1 MWGGCSGGRGGG
13 PAPPRLPP
21 LISAGITLG
30 LQAHGRAPAAELGSE
45 EGPTSRETR
54 PVGPS
59 LGVQA
64 PSVVGPKFCFPG
76 GQEQGYVPQ
85 NLQQV

>member
-1 MWGGCSGGRGGG
+1 MGGGCSGGLGG
-13 PAPPRLPP
+13 PVPPRPPP
-21 LISAGITLG
+21 LISAGIRLG
-30 LQAHGRAPAAELGSE
+30 LQACGRAPASELGSE
-45 EGPTSRETR
+45 EGPASWETR
-54 PVGPS
+54 PVGPG